1 MLQSTPI
8 TSFDQVNDLMR
19 QLPLLNAHP
28 RGEESEEAPSGG
40 VFYWSA
46 DSYRVAESGPQSG
59 LCSSKIYPFRSL
71 IILSAA

>member
-46 DSYRVAESGPQSG
+46 DSYSVA
-59 LCSSKIYPFRSL
+59 
-71 IILSAA
+71 